1 MFSFYYFI
9 IRRVRLS
16 ILFVRQI
23 STYQTL
29 RSVKYSYYLI
39 IRTKPKILFD
49 KLLFF
54 LHNFIDMNRKNEK
67 TLSVSEQYNVAKAKK
82 IAIILILLALVFLFF
97 VVSVFVGSGTLSFK
111 EVFLAIFNKGSETA
125 RLIVRRIRFPR
136 VIAALIAGG
145 GLAVSGLVM
154 QTVLKNPLASP
165 TTLGVS
171 NAAVFGANFAII
183 VVGAGAFHSTHGSW
197 LSISNPYLVSTFSF
211 LSAIIAAGSIL
222 LLARLKNLNA
232 SAIVLAGVAVSAIF
246 QAGTT
251 LIQYFA
257 SDTQVASAVY
267 WTFGDLGRASYKT
280 DLIMFIV
287 VAVSTLFFFL
297 KRWDFSA
304 MSGGLAYAKTL
315 GVNTRFM
322 TIMSLLLASLITS
335 VTVSFLGIIGFVGL
349 TAPQFMKRIVGDDYR
364 YLLPSS
370 FLAGALLLLISDIL
384 GRLPI
389 FGTSVPVG
397 VVTSLIG
404 GPVFLAILLRR
415 KKNESENI

>member
-1 MFSFYYFI
+1 M
-9 IRRVRLS
+9 
-16 ILFVRQI
+16 
-23 STYQTL
+23 
-29 RSVKYSYYLI
+29 
-39 IRTKPKILFD
+39 FD

-211 LSAIIAAGSIL
+211 LSAIIVAGSIL
-222 LLARLKNLNA
+222 LLARLKNLSA

-304 MSGGLAYAKTL
+304 MSGGIAYAKTL

-364 YLLPSS
+364 FLLPSS

>member
-1 MFSFYYFI
+1 M
-9 IRRVRLS
+9 
-16 ILFVRQI
+16 
-23 STYQTL
+23 
-29 RSVKYSYYLI
+29 
-39 IRTKPKILFD
+39 FD

-304 MSGGLAYAKTL
+304 MSGGFAYAKTL

-364 YLLPSS
+364 FLLPSS

>member
-1 MFSFYYFI
+1 M
-9 IRRVRLS
+9 
-16 ILFVRQI
+16 
-23 STYQTL
+23 
-29 RSVKYSYYLI
+29 
-39 IRTKPKILFD
+39 FD

-82 IAIILILLALVFLFF
+82 IAIIFILLALVFLFF

>member
-1 MFSFYYFI
+1 M
-9 IRRVRLS
+9 
-16 ILFVRQI
+16 
-23 STYQTL
+23 
-29 RSVKYSYYLI
+29 
-39 IRTKPKILFD
+39 FD

-82 IAIILILLALVFLFF
+82 IAIIFILLALVFLFF

-364 YLLPSS
+364 FLLPSS

-397 VVTSLIG
+397 VITSLIG

>member
-1 MFSFYYFI
+1 M
-9 IRRVRLS
+9 
-16 ILFVRQI
+16 
-23 STYQTL
+23 
-29 RSVKYSYYLI
+29 
-39 IRTKPKILFD
+39 FD

-82 IAIILILLALVFLFF
+82 IAIILILVALVFLFF

-304 MSGGLAYAKTL
+304 MSGGIAYAKTL

-364 YLLPSS
+364 FLLPSS

>member
-1 MFSFYYFI
+1 M
-9 IRRVRLS
+9 
-16 ILFVRQI
+16 
-23 STYQTL
+23 
-29 RSVKYSYYLI
+29 
-39 IRTKPKILFD
+39 FD
-49 KLLFF
+49 KRLFF

-82 IAIILILLALVFLFF
+82 IAILLILLALVFLFF

-111 EVFLAIFNKGSETA
+111 EVFLAIFNKGSEMA

-415 KKNESENI
+415 KNNESENI

>member
-1 MFSFYYFI
+1 M
-9 IRRVRLS
+9 
-16 ILFVRQI
+16 
-23 STYQTL
+23 
-29 RSVKYSYYLI
+29 
-39 IRTKPKILFD
+39 FD
-49 KLLFF
+49 KRLFF

-304 MSGGLAYAKTL
+304 MSGGIAYAKTL

-397 VVTSLIG
+397 VITSLIG

>member
-1 MFSFYYFI
+1 M
-9 IRRVRLS
+9 
-16 ILFVRQI
+16 
-23 STYQTL
+23 
-29 RSVKYSYYLI
+29 
-39 IRTKPKILFD
+39 FD
-49 KLLFF
+49 KRLFF

-183 VVGAGAFHSTHGSW
+183 VVEAGAFHSTHGSW

-304 MSGGLAYAKTL
+304 MSGGIAYAKTL

-349 TAPQFMKRIVGDDYR
+349 TAPQIMKRIVGDDYR
-364 YLLPSS
+364 FLLPSS

-404 GPVFLAILLRR
+404 GPVFLTILLRR

>member
-1 MFSFYYFI
+1 M
-9 IRRVRLS
+9 
-16 ILFVRQI
+16 
-23 STYQTL
+23 
-29 RSVKYSYYLI
+29 
-39 IRTKPKILFD
+39 FD

-322 TIMSLLLASLITS
+322 TITSLLLASLITS

-364 YLLPSS
+364 FLLPSS

>member
-1 MFSFYYFI
+1 M
-9 IRRVRLS
+9 
-16 ILFVRQI
+16 
-23 STYQTL
+23 
-29 RSVKYSYYLI
+29 
-39 IRTKPKILFD
+39 FD
-49 KLLFF
+49 KRLFF

-211 LSAIIAAGSIL
+211 LSAIIAAGAIL

-304 MSGGLAYAKTL
+304 MSGGIAYAKTL

>member
-1 MFSFYYFI
+1 M
-9 IRRVRLS
+9 
-16 ILFVRQI
+16 
-23 STYQTL
+23 
-29 RSVKYSYYLI
+29 
-39 IRTKPKILFD
+39 FD

-82 IAIILILLALVFLFF
+82 IAIIFILLAIVFLFF

-304 MSGGLAYAKTL
+304 MSGGIAYAKTL

-364 YLLPSS
+364 FLLPSS

>member
-1 MFSFYYFI
+1 M
-9 IRRVRLS
+9 
-16 ILFVRQI
+16 
-23 STYQTL
+23 
-29 RSVKYSYYLI
+29 
-39 IRTKPKILFD
+39 FD

-304 MSGGLAYAKTL
+304 MTGGLAYAKTL

-389 FGTSVPVG
+389 FGTPVPVG

>member
-1 MFSFYYFI
+1 M
-9 IRRVRLS
+9 
-16 ILFVRQI
+16 
-23 STYQTL
+23 
-29 RSVKYSYYLI
+29 
-39 IRTKPKILFD
+39 FD

-67 TLSVSEQYNVAKAKK
+67 TLSVSEQYIVAKAKK
-82 IAIILILLALVFLFF
+82 IAILLILLALVFLFF

-304 MSGGLAYAKTL
+304 MSGGLACAKTL

>member
-1 MFSFYYFI
+1 M
-9 IRRVRLS
+9 
-16 ILFVRQI
+16 
-23 STYQTL
+23 
-29 RSVKYSYYLI
+29 
-39 IRTKPKILFD
+39 FD
-49 KLLFF
+49 KRLFF

-67 TLSVSEQYNVAKAKK
+67 TLSVSEQYNVVRAKK
-82 IAIILILLALVFLFF
+82 LAIILILLALVFLFF

-304 MSGGLAYAKTL
+304 MSGGIAYAKTL

-349 TAPQFMKRIVGDDYR
+349 TAPQFMKRVVGDDYR

>member
-1 MFSFYYFI
+1 M
-9 IRRVRLS
+9 
-16 ILFVRQI
+16 
-23 STYQTL
+23 
-29 RSVKYSYYLI
+29 
-39 IRTKPKILFD
+39 FD

-67 TLSVSEQYNVAKAKK
+67 ALSVSEQYNVAKAKK
-82 IAIILILLALVFLFF
+82 IAIIFILLALVFLFF

-304 MSGGLAYAKTL
+304 MSGGIAYAKTL

-364 YLLPSS
+364 FLLPSS

>member
-1 MFSFYYFI
+1 M
-9 IRRVRLS
+9 
-16 ILFVRQI
+16 
-23 STYQTL
+23 
-29 RSVKYSYYLI
+29 
-39 IRTKPKILFD
+39 FD
-49 KLLFF
+49 KRLFF

-183 VVGAGAFHSTHGSW
+183 VIGAGAFHSTHGSW

>member
-1 MFSFYYFI
+1 M
-9 IRRVRLS
+9 
-16 ILFVRQI
+16 
-23 STYQTL
+23 
-29 RSVKYSYYLI
+29 
-39 IRTKPKILFD
+39 FD
-49 KLLFF
+49 KRLFF

-404 GPVFLAILLRR
+404 GPVFLAMLLRR

>member
-1 MFSFYYFI
+1 M
-9 IRRVRLS
+9 
-16 ILFVRQI
+16 
-23 STYQTL
+23 
-29 RSVKYSYYLI
+29 
-39 IRTKPKILFD
+39 FD

-211 LSAIIAAGSIL
+211 LSAIIAASSIL

-257 SDTQVASAVY
+257 SDTQVVSAVY

>member
-1 MFSFYYFI
+1 M
-9 IRRVRLS
+9 
-16 ILFVRQI
+16 
-23 STYQTL
+23 
-29 RSVKYSYYLI
+29 
-39 IRTKPKILFD
+39 FD

-82 IAIILILLALVFLFF
+82 IAIIFILLALVFLFF

-280 DLIMFIV
+280 DIIMFIV

>member
-1 MFSFYYFI
+1 M
-9 IRRVRLS
+9 
-16 ILFVRQI
+16 
-23 STYQTL
+23 
-29 RSVKYSYYLI
+29 
-39 IRTKPKILFD
+39 FD

-222 LLARLKNLNA
+222 LLARLKNLNS

-335 VTVSFLGIIGFVGL
+335 VTVSFLGIIGFIGL

-364 YLLPSS
+364 FLLPSS

>member
-1 MFSFYYFI
+1 M
-9 IRRVRLS
+9 
-16 ILFVRQI
+16 
-23 STYQTL
+23 
-29 RSVKYSYYLI
+29 
-39 IRTKPKILFD
+39 FD
-49 KLLFF
+49 KRLFF

-82 IAIILILLALVFLFF
+82 IAILLILLALVFLFF

-397 VVTSLIG
+397 VITSLIG

>member
-1 MFSFYYFI
+1 M
-9 IRRVRLS
+9 
-16 ILFVRQI
+16 
-23 STYQTL
+23 
-29 RSVKYSYYLI
+29 
-39 IRTKPKILFD
+39 FD
-49 KLLFF
+49 KRLFF

-67 TLSVSEQYNVAKAKK
+67 TLSVSEQYNVVRAKK

-304 MSGGLAYAKTL
+304 MSGGIAYAKTL

-364 YLLPSS
+364 FLLPSS

>member
-1 MFSFYYFI
+1 M
-9 IRRVRLS
+9 
-16 ILFVRQI
+16 
-23 STYQTL
+23 
-29 RSVKYSYYLI
+29 
-39 IRTKPKILFD
+39 FD

-67 TLSVSEQYNVAKAKK
+67 TLSVSEKYNVAKAKK
-82 IAIILILLALVFLFF
+82 IAIIFILLALVFLFF

-397 VVTSLIG
+397 VITSLIG

>member
-1 MFSFYYFI
+1 M
-9 IRRVRLS
+9 
-16 ILFVRQI
+16 
-23 STYQTL
+23 
-29 RSVKYSYYLI
+29 
-39 IRTKPKILFD
+39 FD

-304 MSGGLAYAKTL
+304 MSGGIAYAKTL
-315 GVNTRFM
+315 GVNTQFM

>member
-1 MFSFYYFI
+1 M
-9 IRRVRLS
+9 
-16 ILFVRQI
+16 
-23 STYQTL
+23 
-29 RSVKYSYYLI
+29 
-39 IRTKPKILFD
+39 FD

-82 IAIILILLALVFLFF
+82 IAIIIILLALVFLFF

-304 MSGGLAYAKTL
+304 MSGGIAYAKTL

>member
-1 MFSFYYFI
+1 M
-9 IRRVRLS
+9 
-16 ILFVRQI
+16 
-23 STYQTL
+23 
-29 RSVKYSYYLI
+29 
-39 IRTKPKILFD
+39 FD

-125 RLIVRRIRFPR
+125 RIIVRRIRFPR

-304 MSGGLAYAKTL
+304 MSGGIAYAKTL

>member
-1 MFSFYYFI
+1 M
-9 IRRVRLS
+9 
-16 ILFVRQI
+16 
-23 STYQTL
+23 
-29 RSVKYSYYLI
+29 
-39 IRTKPKILFD
+39 FD

-97 VVSVFVGSGTLSFK
+97 VVSIFVGSGTLSFK

-304 MSGGLAYAKTL
+304 MSGGIAYAKTL

>member
-1 MFSFYYFI
+1 M
-9 IRRVRLS
+9 
-16 ILFVRQI
+16 
-23 STYQTL
+23 
-29 RSVKYSYYLI
+29 
-39 IRTKPKILFD
+39 FD

-82 IAIILILLALVFLFF
+82 IAIILILIALVFLFF

-304 MSGGLAYAKTL
+304 MSGGIAYAKTL

>member
-1 MFSFYYFI
+1 M
-9 IRRVRLS
+9 
-16 ILFVRQI
+16 
-23 STYQTL
+23 
-29 RSVKYSYYLI
+29 
-39 IRTKPKILFD
+39 FD

-67 TLSVSEQYNVAKAKK
+67 TLSVSEQYNVAKVKK

-304 MSGGLAYAKTL
+304 MSGGIAYAKTL

-322 TIMSLLLASLITS
+322 TIMSLLFASLITS

>member
-1 MFSFYYFI
+1 M
-9 IRRVRLS
+9 
-16 ILFVRQI
+16 
-23 STYQTL
+23 
-29 RSVKYSYYLI
+29 
-39 IRTKPKILFD
+39 FD

-67 TLSVSEQYNVAKAKK
+67 TLSVSEQYIVAKAKK

>member
-1 MFSFYYFI
+1 M
-9 IRRVRLS
+9 
-16 ILFVRQI
+16 
-23 STYQTL
+23 
-29 RSVKYSYYLI
+29 
-39 IRTKPKILFD
+39 FD

-304 MSGGLAYAKTL
+304 MSGGIAYAKTL
-315 GVNTRFM
+315 GVNTPFM

>member
-1 MFSFYYFI
+1 M
-9 IRRVRLS
+9 
-16 ILFVRQI
+16 
-23 STYQTL
+23 
-29 RSVKYSYYLI
+29 
-39 IRTKPKILFD
+39 FD

-287 VAVSTLFFFL
+287 VAVSTLFFFS

>member
-1 MFSFYYFI
+1 M
-9 IRRVRLS
+9 
-16 ILFVRQI
+16 
-23 STYQTL
+23 
-29 RSVKYSYYLI
+29 
-39 IRTKPKILFD
+39 FD
-49 KLLFF
+49 KLVFF

-322 TIMSLLLASLITS
+322 TITSLLLASLITS

-364 YLLPSS
+364 FLLPSS
-370 FLAGALLLLISDIL
+370 FIAGALLLLISDIL

>member
-1 MFSFYYFI
+1 M
-9 IRRVRLS
+9 
-16 ILFVRQI
+16 
-23 STYQTL
+23 
-29 RSVKYSYYLI
+29 
-39 IRTKPKILFD
+39 FD

-82 IAIILILLALVFLFF
+82 IAIIFILLALVFLFF

-183 VVGAGAFHSTHGSW
+183 VVGASAFHSKHGSW
-197 LSISNPYLVSTFSF
+197 LSIGNPYLVSTFSF

>member
-1 MFSFYYFI
+1 M
-9 IRRVRLS
+9 
-16 ILFVRQI
+16 
-23 STYQTL
+23 
-29 RSVKYSYYLI
+29 
-39 IRTKPKILFD
+39 FD
-49 KLLFF
+49 KRLFF

-246 QAGTT
+246 QSGTT

-304 MSGGLAYAKTL
+304 MSGGIAYAKTL

-364 YLLPSS
+364 FLLPSS

>member
-1 MFSFYYFI
+1 M
-9 IRRVRLS
+9 
-16 ILFVRQI
+16 
-23 STYQTL
+23 
-29 RSVKYSYYLI
+29 
-39 IRTKPKILFD
+39 FD

-145 GLAVSGLVM
+145 GLAVSGLVI

>member
-1 MFSFYYFI
+1 M
-9 IRRVRLS
+9 
-16 ILFVRQI
+16 
-23 STYQTL
+23 
-29 RSVKYSYYLI
+29 
-39 IRTKPKILFD
+39 FD

-82 IAIILILLALVFLFF
+82 IAIIFILLALVFLFF

-349 TAPQFMKRIVGDDYR
+349 TAPQFIKRIVGDDYR

>member
-1 MFSFYYFI
+1 M
-9 IRRVRLS
+9 
-16 ILFVRQI
+16 
-23 STYQTL
+23 
-29 RSVKYSYYLI
+29 
-39 IRTKPKILFD
+39 FD

-82 IAIILILLALVFLFF
+82 IAIIFILLALVFLFF

-304 MSGGLAYAKTL
+304 MSGGIAYAKTL

-322 TIMSLLLASLITS
+322 SIMSLLLASLITS

-370 FLAGALLLLISDIL
+370 FFAGALLLLISDIL

>member
-1 MFSFYYFI
+1 M
-9 IRRVRLS
+9 
-16 ILFVRQI
+16 
-23 STYQTL
+23 
-29 RSVKYSYYLI
+29 
-39 IRTKPKILFD
+39 FD

-67 TLSVSEQYNVAKAKK
+67 TLSVSEQYHVAKAKK

-136 VIAALIAGG
+136 VIAALVAGG

-304 MSGGLAYAKTL
+304 MSGGIAYAKTL

-364 YLLPSS
+364 FLLPSS